1 MKVAPPGGAGSKL
14 TTANSNGMATG
25 TEIESRIPP
34 WLGHE
39 DESDATE
46 LRAGETG
53 KVLKANAFR
62 PLVFSTLVR
71 CILLRSVLAASG
83 GKQTSRQ
90 AMNRAAVIS
99 RGRIKPLI
107 K

>member
-34 WLGHE
+34 WLGQD
-39 DESDATE
+39 DESIATE

-53 KVLKANAFR
+53 KVLKAN
-62 PLVFSTLVR
+62 PLCPLLRCTLVR
-71 CILLRSVLAASG
+71 VALVRSVLAANG

-90 AMNRAAVIS
+90 AMKRTAIIS
-99 RGRIKPLI
+99 RGRIKP
-107 K
+107 

>member
-1 MKVAPPGGAGSKL
+1 VAPPGGAGSKL

-34 WLGHE
+34 WLGHD
-39 DESDATE
+39 DESNATE

-53 KVLKANAFR
+53 KVLKANPLC
-62 PLVFSTLVR
+62 PLVRWMLDRVALV
-71 CILLRSVLAASG
+71 RSVLAASG
-83 GKQTSRQ
+83 GKQTSSQ
-90 AMNRAAVIS
+90 AMNRTAIVP
-99 RGRIKPLI
+99 RRRIKPLI